1 MRYSLFAQ
9 VLFLALLITAC
20 NSTDQEAATDTVEQQ
35 QFVASAEPLPEFT
48 TTVVEA
54 ELASP
59 RKEMSG
65 ILDGVK
71 ITVNYGSPSVKGRT
85 IWDELVPYGEVWRT
99 GANEATRFTVNKD
112 ITIGNAQL
120 PAGTYGLFTVP
131 GANGWQVIFNREADQ
146 WGSYEYN
153 EDQDVIRV
161 STQPTTKVDT
171 SETLEFSLGRNAV
184 IMEWE
189 TLRIPIPVTGSL
201 SVFVF

>member
-189 TLRIPIPVTGSL
+189 TLRLPIPVTGS
-201 SVFVF
+201 

>member
-1 MRYSLFAQ
+1 M
-9 VLFLALLITAC
+9 
-20 NSTDQEAATDTVEQQ
+20 
-35 QFVASAEPLPEFT
+35 
-48 TTVVEA
+48 
-54 ELASP
+54 
-59 RKEMSG
+59 
-65 ILDGVK
+65 
-71 ITVNYGSPSVKGRT
+71 
-85 IWDELVPYGEVWRT
+85 PYGEVWRT

-189 TLRIPIPVTGSL
+189 TLRLPIPVTGS
-201 SVFVF
+201 

>member
-9 VLFLALLITAC
+9 VLFLSFLITAC
-20 NSTDQEAATDTVEQQ
+20 NSTDQEAATDTVERQ
-35 QFVASAEPLPEFT
+35 QFVASTEPLPEFT

-65 ILDGVK
+65 VLDGVK
-71 ITVNYGSPSVKGRT
+71 ITVNYGSPSVKGRS
-85 IWDELVPYGEVWRT
+85 IWDSLVPYGEVWRT

-112 ITIGNAQL
+112 ITVGNAQL
-120 PAGTYGLFTVP
+120 PAGTYGLFTIP
-131 GANGWQVIFNREADQ
+131 DANGWQIIFNREADQ
-146 WGSYEYN
+146 WGSYEYD
-153 EDQDVIRV
+153 EEQDVIRV
-161 STQPTTKVDT
+161 SSQPTTIADT

-189 TLRIPIPVTGSL
+189 TLRLPIPVTGS
-201 SVFVF
+201 